1 MAEGARRPAVINGRR
16 CSGASH
22 GWSNESL
29 KKTWLSG
36 IRAPPL
42 GTDRMKA
49 FTARP
54 PIEVAA
60 CPKTSS
66 APQREACGSF
76 RRVRTSASRPSDP
89 FATQRSDVARSETQ
103 PRQADHDLLDAVSQV
118 HQGKAIAHCV
128 RRHCMRRRNNGA
140 VGAHAADE
148 ILVNQHPGPMQD
160 MKVIL
165 GHKRLDGLDDLLDKQ
180 HRVRIKHLGI
190 VAPHGAAFQYR
201 LIWISLHSRAFHAS
215 GIRATLEFSPPLGNC
230 RDPQTSI
237 IELPGEA
244 EIPIGFVDPFG
255 KLDGP
260 LIPRL
265 ASNRIRRTAGDED
278 DVVAIRQGIV

>member
-36 IRAPPL
+36 IRVSE
-42 GTDRMKA
+42 DEQR
-49 FTARP
+49 TAARG
-54 PIEVAA
+54 VRQFQA
-60 CPKTSS
+60 C
-66 APQREACGSF
+66 ADQR
-76 RRVRTSASRPSDP
+76 

-118 HQGKAIAHCV
+118 HQGKAIAHDV
-128 RRHCMRRRNNGA
+128 GRHCMRRRNNGA
-140 VGAHAADE
+140 VGAHALYE
-148 ILVNQHPGPMQD
+148 IPVDQHAWPVKN
-160 MKVIL
+160 MKLIL
-165 GHKRLDGLDDLLDKQ
+165 RHKRLDGLDDLLDKQ

-190 VAPHGAAFQYR
+190 VAPHRAAIQYR
-201 LIWISLHSRAFHAS
+201 LVWISLHSRAFHAS
-215 GIRATLEFSPPLGNC
+215 GIRAMLEFSPPLGNC
-230 RDPQTSI
+230 RDSQISI
-237 IELPGEA
+237 VELPGEA

-265 ASNRIRRTAGDED
+265 TSNRIRRTAGDED